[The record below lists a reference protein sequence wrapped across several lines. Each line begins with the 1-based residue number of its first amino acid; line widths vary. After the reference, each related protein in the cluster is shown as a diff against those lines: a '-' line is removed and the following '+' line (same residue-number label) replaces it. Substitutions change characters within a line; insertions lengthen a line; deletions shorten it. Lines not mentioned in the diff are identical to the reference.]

1 MPCGVFYMRVLL
13 AGGTG
18 YIGSHT
24 TYALMAS
31 GHNVII
37 ADNFCNSSI
46 DVIHRL
52 ERITN
57 QSLKLYELDIKD
69 KNGLRKAFGENAI
82 DCVIHFAGLKAVGES
97 IEHPLMYYRNNIDTT
112 LTLLECMRGFGV
124 NNIVFSSS
132 ATVYGEGC
140 SMPCIETMKR
150 GSCTNPY
157 GWTKY
162 MMEQILEDV
171 AKAYPK
177 MSVVLLR
184 YFNPVGAHES
194 GLIGEN
200 PKGVPNNLMPYVT
213 QVAVGKREKLTVFG
227 GDYATPDG
235 TCRRDFIH
243 VMDLAQAH
251 VKAIEYAAEHK
262 GVEVFNIGTGTP
274 YSVLDIINSFEK
286 VNGVKVNYEIG
297 PRRAGDLPEV
307 WADVSKAA
315 NVLHWR
321 ATRSLE
327 DMCRDA
333 WNWQVRNPDGY
344 E

>member
-1 MPCGVFYMRVLL
+1 MNILL
-13 AGGTG
+13 AGGAG

-24 TYALMAS
+24 TVQLLDA
-31 GHNVII
+31 GFGIVI
-37 ADNFCNSSI
+37 ADNFSYSSPE
-46 DVIHRL
+46 VIHRV
-52 ERITN
+52 ENITGK
-57 QSLKLYELDIKD
+57 SIKLYELDIKD
-69 KNGLRKAFGENAI
+69 KDKLRRVFGENSI

-97 IEHPLMYYRNNIDTT
+97 VKHPLMYYRNNIDTT

-124 NNIVFSSS
+124 KNIIFSSS
-132 ATVYGEGC
+132 ATVYGEEC
-140 SMPCIETMKR
+140 TMPCRETMKR
-150 GSCTNPY
+150 GGCTNPY

-171 AKAYPK
+171 AKAYPE

-227 GDYATPDG
+227 GDYDTPDG

-251 VKAIEYAAEHK
+251 VKAIEYAAEHE
-262 GVEVFNIGTGTP
+262 GVDVFNIGTGTP
-274 YSVLDIINSFEK
+274 YSVLDIINTFEK
-286 VNGVKVNYEIG
+286 VNSVKVNYEIG
-297 PRRAGDLPEV
+297 SRRSGDLPEV
-307 WADVSKAA
+307 WANVDKAN
-315 NVLHWR
+315 NVLGWKAER
-321 ATRSLE
+321 TLE

-333 WNWQVRNPDGY
+333 WNWQVKNPNGY

>member
-1 MPCGVFYMRVLL
+1 MKILL
-13 AGGTG
+13 TGGAGF
-18 YIGSHT
+18 IGSHT
-24 TYALMAS
+24 CVELSAA
-31 GHNVII
+31 GHDVIVV
-37 ADNFCNSSI
+37 DNFVNSQPEAMRRVEELCGKKIPVYNVDCCDKAAMTRVFDENQI
-46 DVIHRL
+46 D
-52 ERITN
+52 
-57 QSLKLYELDIKD
+57 
-69 KNGLRKAFGENAI
+69 A
-82 DCVIHFAGLKAVGES
+82 VIHFAGLKAVGES
-97 IEHPLMYYRNNIDTT
+97 VQKPLEYYRNNLDTT
-112 LTLLECMRGFGV
+112 LTLCECMRRYGV
-124 NNIVFSSS
+124 KRIVFSSS
-132 ATVYGEGC
+132 ATVYGLCEEVPFREDMR
-140 SMPCIETMKR
+140 SM
-150 GSCTNPY
+150 GCTNPY

-171 AKAYPK
+171 AKAHPE

-200 PKGVPNNLMPYVT
+200 PKGVPNNLIPYVT
-213 QVAVGKREKLTVFG
+213 QVAAGKREKLTVFG

-274 YSVLDIINSFEK
+274 YSVLDIINTFEK

-315 NVLHWR
+315 NVLHLR

-333 WNWQVRNPDGY
+333 WNWQQKNPNGY
-344 E
+344 EGEMVAK

>member
-1 MPCGVFYMRVLL
+1 MRVLL
-13 AGGTG
+13 AGGAG

-46 DVIHRL
+46 EVIHRL

-82 DCVIHFAGLKAVGES
+82 DCVIHFAGLKAVGKS

-132 ATVYGEGC
+132 ATVYGEGG

-171 AKAYPK
+171 ANAYPK

-184 YFNPVGAHES
+184 YFNPVGAHDT
-194 GLIGEN
+194 GLIGED

-227 GDYATPDG
+227 GNYDTPDG

-274 YSVLDIINSFEK
+274 YSVLEVIKTFEK
-286 VNGVKVNYEIG
+286 VNGVRVNYEIG
-297 PRRAGDLPEV
+297 PRRLGDLPEV
-307 WADVSKAA
+307 WANVDKAA
-315 NVLHWR
+315 KVLGWR
-321 ATRSLE
+321 ATRNLE

-333 WNWQVRNPDGY
+333 WNWQVRNPNGY
-344 E
+344 EE

>member
-1 MPCGVFYMRVLL
+1 MVILL
-13 AGGTG
+13 AGGAG

-24 TYALMAS
+24 AVQLLNE
-31 GHNVII
+31 GHEVII
-37 ADNFCNSSI
+37 IDNYTNSDPEAI
-46 DVIHRL
+46 N
-52 ERITN
+52 RIEKITGKKV
-57 QSLKLYELDIKD
+57 LAYDADIKD
-69 KNGLRKAFGENAI
+69 RKAVELVFYQNKI

-97 IEHPLMYYRNNIDTT
+97 VEQPLMYYRNNIDTT

-124 NNIVFSSS
+124 KNIVFSSS
-132 ATVYGEGC
+132 ATVYGEEC
-140 SMPCIETMKR
+140 SMPCMETMKR
-150 GSCTNPY
+150 GGCTNPY

-171 AKAYPK
+171 AKAYPE

-274 YSVLDIINSFEK
+274 YSVLDIINTFDK
-286 VNGVKVNYEIG
+286 VNGVKVSYEIG

-307 WADVSKAA
+307 WANVDKAA
-315 NVLHWR
+315 KVLHWR
-321 ATRSLE
+321 AERDLAA
-327 DMCRDA
+327 MCRDA
-333 WNWQVRNPDGY
+333 WNWQVRNPEGY
-344 E
+344 EG